1 MKRVLGLLVIAA
13 ISVSCMALQI
23 NIPLTSTP
31 GGSNPKKTRP
41 TSKMLS
47 GTVEDK
53 SDQPISGAVVYLK
66 NMKTLAVKS
75 FFAQKDGTYRFPQ
88 LALNTDYEV
97 YAEKD
102 GKKSDV
108 KTISQFD
115 DRYAPTI
122 NLRID
127 LSKQPSS
134 QTDKPQ

>member
-1 MKRVLGLLVIAA
+1 MKKLLSLLVIATV
-13 ISVSCMALQI
+13 SVGCMTAQLT
-23 NIPLTSTP
+23 IPMN
-31 GGSNPKKTRP
+31 GSSSEPTPKKTRP
-41 TSKMLS
+41 TSKMLN
-47 GTVEDK
+47 GTVQDK
-53 SDQPISGAVVYLK
+53 SEQPIPGAVVYLK

-75 FFAQKDGTYRFPQ
+75 FFAQKDGSYRFPQ

-115 DRYAPTI
+115 DRFSPTI

-127 LSKQPSS
+127 LSK
-134 QTDKPQ
+134 

>member
-1 MKRVLGLLVIAA
+1 VIATV
-13 ISVSCMALQI
+13 SVGCMAAQLE
-23 NIPLTSTP
+23 IPMGGTSVPTA
-31 GGSNPKKTRP
+31 KKTRP

-53 SDQPISGAVVYLK
+53 SDKPVAGAVVYLK

-75 FFAQKDGTYRFPQ
+75 FFAQQDGSYRFPQ
-88 LALNTDYEV
+88 LALNTDYEI

-115 DRYAPTI
+115 DRFTPTI

-127 LSKQPSS
+127 VSK
-134 QTDKPQ
+134 